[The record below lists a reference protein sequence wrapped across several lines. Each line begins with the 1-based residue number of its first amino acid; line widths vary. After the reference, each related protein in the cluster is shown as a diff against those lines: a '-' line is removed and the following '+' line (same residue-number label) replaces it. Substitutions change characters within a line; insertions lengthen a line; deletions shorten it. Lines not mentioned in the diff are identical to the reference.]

1 MFVGESTSLS
11 PTCLLQASNRLETAL
26 PLIRFHKS
34 PAGGAADGSSAS
46 GAAEEEIASAARA
59 AAADEQVLARMIY

>member
-1 MFVGESTSLS
+1 MFANEYNFSLS

-34 PAGGAADGSSAS
+34 AGDGGDGSSAS
-46 GAAEEEIASAARA
+46 GAAAAEEEIAS
-59 AAADEQVLARMIY
+59 AADEQVLARMIY